1 MPVAAGHAPC
11 AYEMAGLPVYGSFP
25 LGFFT
30 ATRKLQHAAWDTM
43 PRGTPCRAGYHAAR
57 DTMPR
62 GIGRKATESSSPIG
76 YCCGRGGEAQ
86 VGIHCELFRTA
97 AAPFTNDRLHQVRH
111 LPQATVSPARI
122 AIVQLAEVPKA
133 D

>member
-1 MPVAAGHAPC
+1 MPRGIPCRVAH
-11 AYEMAGLPVYGSFP
+11 
-25 LGFFT
+25 
-30 ATRKLQHAAWDTM
+30 HAAWHTM
-43 PRGTPCRAGYHAAR
+43 PRGIPCRVRYRAAWH
-57 DTMPR
+57 TMPR

-111 LPQATVSPARI
+111 LPQATVSPDRI